1 MMEEGDSIAN
11 TIQLPT
17 IDWRE
22 IIDQVVERTEEKRQ
36 QHINQLTDM
45 ISTLTSLIFFHI
57 QQQQVPNSSAHDTP
71 TVALGLLQMP
81 VIILLPMKSHLVIK

>member
-45 ISTLTSLIFFHI
+45 I
-57 QQQQVPNSSAHDTP
+57 
-71 TVALGLLQMP
+71 
-81 VIILLPMKSHLVIK
+81 

>member
-1 MMEEGDSIAN
+1 MMEEGDSIAK
-11 TIQLPT
+11 TIQLPA
-17 IDWRE
+17 IDWKE
-22 IIDQVVERTEEKRQ
+22 ITDQVVERTEEKKQ